1 MIVRRGIFLQAT
13 VRTLRCYKLSSTAA
27 EWQAAMEA
35 LLPVADHYETTMVAR
50 IDVTKALHRNVERE
64 FDSSRK
70 EKNWGK
76 RKLAPDR

>member
-1 MIVRRGIFLQAT
+1 
-13 VRTLRCYKLSSTAA
+13 
-27 EWQAAMEA
+27 MEA